1 MPTAIWGRLMRKF
14 GMVFGIAIA
23 AGACAGRAP
32 QPVAV
37 VQPQDRYADCA
48 AITAEI
54 EADNQKVKEL
64 ASEQGLKV
72 GQNVAAGVAGLSG
85 LAPALC
91 HGFSGLGQQGGC
103 RPPESPAIPRDP
115 GGAKMRSRCTYATG
129 SASQALT
136 PVISRGAPHEGAMMG
151 GLISK
156 PVSHATPRPGSCRF
170 GVAFHQTKRTR
181 PFLFHRRS
189 CRQRSPSSEDSRI
202 SIGPYPQP

>member
-72 GQNVAAGVAGLSG
+72 GQNVAAGVAGLVVWPLLFAMDFQDSASKEVAA
-85 LAPALC
+85 LQSRQQYLATLAEPRCAPAAPT
-91 HGFSGLGQQGGC
+91 
-103 RPPESPAIPRDP
+103 PPAPPR
-115 GGAKMRSRCTYATG
+115 
-129 SASQALT
+129 
-136 PVISRGAPHEGAMMG
+136 
-151 GLISK
+151 
-156 PVSHATPRPGSCRF
+156 
-170 GVAFHQTKRTR
+170 KR
-181 PFLFHRRS
+181 
-189 CRQRSPSSEDSRI
+189 
-202 SIGPYPQP
+202 